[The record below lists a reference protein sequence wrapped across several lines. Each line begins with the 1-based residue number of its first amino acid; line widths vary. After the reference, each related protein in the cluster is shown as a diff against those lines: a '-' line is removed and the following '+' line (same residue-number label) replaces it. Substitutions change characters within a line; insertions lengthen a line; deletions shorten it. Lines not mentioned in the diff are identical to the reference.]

1 MDSLI
6 VEDPHAL
13 FDAWLEEAGKT
24 EPTDPNAMT
33 VATVSPDGRPSA
45 RILLLK
51 GHDAGGFVFYTN
63 LESRKGQEIAATP
76 VAALLFHWKSLARQ
90 IRIEG
95 PLAPVTEAEADAYF
109 ASRHRI
115 SRIGAWASDQSRPLE
130 NRAVLEARVAE
141 MEAKFEGGEPPRP
154 PHWSGF
160 RLTPEHM
167 EFWQDMPYRL
177 HDRVIYT
184 PKPEG
189 GWATQRLFP

>member
-1 MDSLI
+1 MPAASFSI
-6 VEDPHAL
+6 RTWKAEKA
-13 FDAWLEEAGKT
+13 KK
-24 EPTDPNAMT
+24 
-33 VATVSPDGRPSA
+33 SPQRPSPPCA
-45 RILLLK
+45 MKTI
-51 GHDAGGFVFYTN
+51 GPWT
-63 LESRKGQEIAATP
+63 
-76 VAALLFHWKSLARQ
+76 AALLFHWKSLARQ